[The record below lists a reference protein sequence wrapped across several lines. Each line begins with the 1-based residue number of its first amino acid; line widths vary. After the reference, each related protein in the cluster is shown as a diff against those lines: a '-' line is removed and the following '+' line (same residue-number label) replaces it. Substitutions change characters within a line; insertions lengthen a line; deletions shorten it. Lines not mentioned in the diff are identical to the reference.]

1 MFYSNEDQELFNK
14 IMKQICKNAKKNFEE
29 NNKMKILS
37 KKHPQTDT
45 IKMIVLCALLM
56 LFVSFKTTKN
66 DDPIYL
72 DPSKS
77 VEARVA
83 DLMSRMT
90 LEDKVY
96 QMNQFV
102 GLEHMKKGNPDDD
115 KENND
120 AQGFYKTLSV
130 NDVSK
135 MCEEGKIGSFLHVLT
150 AKEANYLQEL
160 ALKAPLKIPVLIGID
175 AIHGNALVSG
185 TTVYP
190 SPIGLASTWN
200 DDFLYTIGKQTAKEM
215 RATGSHWTFTPNIDV
230 LRDPRWGRVGETL
243 GEDPFM
249 VGNMGA
255 SMIRGFQQDDFTGT
269 EKVIACAKHMIGGG
283 ESINGL
289 NAAPA
294 DISVRTLRE
303 VHLPPYKKAIDAG
316 VYSIMAAHNEING
329 VPSHMSKWLM
339 TDVLRNEWNFQGFY
353 VSDWL
358 DIERIN
364 TLHHTAK
371 DMKEA
376 SFLSVDAGMDMHM
389 HGPKFTDAIIAS
401 VKEGKLS
408 INRVNDACRKILT
421 AKFKLGLFENR
432 FVDLEKKKELLFT
445 EEHKATALESAR
457 KGIVLLKNNGILPLQ
472 KTTSKKKIFVTGP
485 NANNQSILG
494 DWHAVQPDENVTTIY
509 EGIKTLGETKGYAVN
524 FFNSGENI
532 RNIKSSKIKEA
543 SEKAKNADYAI
554 VVVGDNSMRYKW
566 KDKTAGEN
574 MARASLNLFGKQL
587 DLVKAIKETGTPVII
602 VLVNGKPISEPWL
615 EENIPAILESWEP
628 GNLGGQAVAEILFGD
643 INPSGK
649 LPLTV
654 ARSVG
659 QLRMVYNHKPSA
671 YFHKYADEKNTPLY
685 PFGYGLSY
693 TKFKYSN
700 PKLLNTSFDDDSNI
714 KVEVAVTNIGEMDG
728 DEVVQLYIRDNV
740 SSATRPVKELKGY
753 KRINLK
759 VGETKNVVFE
769 ITPESLAFYDIDM
782 NYVVEPGTFKIMT
795 GSSSHFKSLKTVELT
810 IENKINLYN

>member
-1 MFYSNEDQELFNK
+1 MF
-14 IMKQICKNAKKNFEE
+14 KKVIR
-29 NNKMKILS
+29 KVILLS
-37 KKHPQTDT
+37 F
-45 IKMIVLCALLM
+45 IVTVCSSYAQNSSGLKSG
-56 LFVSFKTTKN
+56 VS
-66 DDPIYL
+66 PLYL
-72 DPSKS
+72 DPFQPTEK
-77 VEARVA
+77 RID
-83 DLMSRMT
+83 DLMKRMT

-102 GLEHMKKGNPDDD
+102 GLDHMEKGNPDDD

-160 ALKAPLKIPVLIGID
+160 ALKSPLKIPVLIGID

-190 SPIGLASTWN
+190 SPIGLASTWD
-200 DDFLYTIGKQTAKEM
+200 DDFLYSIGKQTAKEM
-215 RATGSHWTFTPNIDV
+215 RATGSHWTFTPNIDI

-255 SMIRGFQQDDFTGT
+255 AMIHGFQQGDFTGT
-269 EKVIACAKHMIGGG
+269 QKVIACAKHLIGGG

-316 VYSIMAAHNEING
+316 LYSIMAAHNEING

-339 TDVLRNEWNFQGFY
+339 TDILRNEWNFKGFY

-358 DIERIN
+358 DIERIDK
-364 TLHHTAK
+364 LHHVAQ

-389 HGPKFTDAIIAS
+389 HGPEFTDAIIAS

-432 FVDLEKKKELLFT
+432 FVDLEKKGALLFT

-457 KGIVLLKNNGILPLQ
+457 KGIILLKNNGILPLPE
-472 KTTSKKKIFVTGP
+472 TTSKKKIFVTGP
-485 NANNQSILG
+485 NANNQSVLG
-494 DWHAVQPDENVTTIY
+494 DWHAAQPDENVITIY
-509 EGIKTLGETKGYAVN
+509 EGIKALGETKGYAVN
-524 FFNSGENI
+524 FFDSGENI
-532 RNIKSSKIKEA
+532 RKIQSSKIQEA
-543 SEKAKNADYAI
+543 AEKAKNADYAI

-574 MARASLNLFGKQL
+574 MGRANLDLFGKQL
-587 DLVKAIKETGTPVII
+587 QLVQAIEKTGTPVII

-615 EENIPAILESWEP
+615 EKNIPAIVESWEP

-659 QLRMVYNHKPSA
+659 QLRMIYNHKPSA
-671 YFHKYADEKNTPLY
+671 YFHKYADEKKTPLY
-685 PFGYGLSY
+685 PFGFGLSY
-693 TKFKYSN
+693 TKYSYST
-700 PKLLNTSFDDDSNI
+700 PKLSSKTFKQNEVVTVT
-714 KVEVAVTNIGEMDG
+714 VEVTNSGNIDGE
-728 DEVVQLYIRDNV
+728 EIVQLYIRDKV

-753 KRINLK
+753 QRVALRA
-759 VGETKNVVFE
+759 GETKTASFTIDV
-769 ITPESLAFYDIDM
+769 ESLAFYDINM
-782 NYVVEPGTFKIMT
+782 TYCVEPGEFMIMT
-795 GSSSHFKSLKTVELT
+795 GSSSNDKDLKSTTLEVNNRIEL
-810 IENKINLYN
+810 

>member
-1 MFYSNEDQELFNK
+1 MFYTKKQKELFNR
-14 IMKQICKNAKKNFEE
+14 IMKQINKNVVNNSKE

-102 GLEHMKKGNPDDD
+102 GLEHMKKGNPNDD

-130 NDVSK
+130 NDISK

-160 ALKAPLKIPVLIGID
+160 ALKSPLKIPVLIGID

-200 DDFLYTIGKQTAKEM
+200 DDFLYTVGKQTAKEM

-230 LRDPRWGRVGETL
+230 LRDPRWGRVGETF

-269 EKVIACAKHMIGGG
+269 QKVIACAKHMIGGG

-358 DIERIN
+358 DIERLN

-376 SFLSVDAGMDMHM
+376 FFLSVDAGMDMHM

-432 FVDLEKKKELLFT
+432 FVNLEKKKELLFT

-494 DWHAVQPDENVTTIY
+494 DWHAVQPDENVTTVY

-615 EENIPAILESWEP
+615 QNNIPAILESWEP
-628 GNLGGQAVAEILFGD
+628 GNLGGQAVAEVLFGEV
-643 INPSGK
+643 NPSGK

-671 YFHKYADEKNTPLY
+671 YFHKYADEKKTPLY
-685 PFGYGLSY
+685 PFGFGLSY
-693 TKFKYSN
+693 THYKYSAPSLSN
-700 PKLLNTSFDDDSNI
+700 NTLNKKNEITVT
-714 KVEVAVTNIGEMDG
+714 VEITNTGVVDGE
-728 DEVVQLYIRDNV
+728 EIAQLYIRDNV

-753 KRINLK
+753 KRVALK
-759 VGETKNVVFE
+759 AGETKKVEF
-769 ITPESLAFYDIDM
+769 TLDAESLAFYDINMD
-782 NYVVEPGTFKIMT
+782 YCVEPGDFTIMT
-795 GSSSHFKSLKTVELT
+795 GSSSAKKDLKVTTLTVN
-810 IENKINLYN
+810 NKIEL

>member
-1 MFYSNEDQELFNK
+1 MR
-14 IMKQICKNAKKNFEE
+14 
-29 NNKMKILS
+29 ILS
-37 KKHPQTDT
+37 KKHPLITMIKT
-45 IKMIVLCALLM
+45 IILSAIIM
-56 LFVSFKTTKN
+56 LFISFKINN

-72 DPSKS
+72 DSFHS
-77 VEARVA
+77 IEARVT

-150 AKEANYLQEL
+150 AEEANYLQEL
-160 ALKAPLKIPVLIGID
+160 ALKSPLKIPVLIGID

-200 DDFLYTIGKQTAKEM
+200 DDFLYSVGKQTAKEM

-230 LRDPRWGRVGETL
+230 LRDPRWGRVGETF

-269 EKVIACAKHMIGGG
+269 EKVIACAKHMISGG

-358 DIERIN
+358 DIERLN

-432 FVDLEKKKELLFT
+432 FVNLEKKKELLFT

-485 NANNQSILG
+485 NANNQSTLG
-494 DWHAVQPDENVTTIY
+494 DWHAAQPDENVITIY
-509 EGIKTLGETKGYAVN
+509 EGIKTLGETKGYAVT
-524 FFNSGENI
+524 FFDSGENI
-532 RNIKSSKIKEA
+532 RKIQSSKIQEA
-543 SEKAKNADYAI
+543 AEKAKNADYAV

-566 KDKTAGEN
+566 KNKTAGEN
-574 MARASLNLFGKQL
+574 MARAGLNLFGKQL
-587 DLVKAIKETGTPVII
+587 DLVKAIRETGTPVII

-615 EENIPAILESWEP
+615 QDNIPAIVEAWEP
-628 GNLGGQAVAEILFGD
+628 GNLGGQAVAEVLFGEV
-643 INPSGK
+643 NPSGK
-649 LPLTV
+649 LPLTI

-659 QLRMVYNHKPSA
+659 QLRMIYNHKPSA
-671 YFHKYADEKNTPLY
+671 YFHKYADESKTPLY
-685 PFGYGLSY
+685 PFGFGLSY
-693 TKFKYSN
+693 TNYTYGKPTLSN
-700 PKLLNTSFDDDSNI
+700 GSLSGNEKITVS
-714 KVEVAVTNIGEMDG
+714 VEVSNTGKFDGE
-728 DEVVQLYIRDNV
+728 EIVQLYIRDNV
-740 SSATRPVKELKGY
+740 SSATRPVKELKEY
-753 KRINLK
+753 QRVVLNT
-759 VGETKNVVFE
+759 GETKTVKF
-769 ITPESLAFYDIDM
+769 TLDAGSLAFYDINM
-782 NYVVEPGTFKIMT
+782 EYCVEPGEFTIMT
-795 GSSSHFKSLKTVELT
+795 GSSSARKDLKITTLTVNDKIEL
-810 IENKINLYN
+810 

>member
-1 MFYSNEDQELFNK
+1 MF
-14 IMKQICKNAKKNFEE
+14 KKVIR
-29 NNKMKILS
+29 KVILLS
-37 KKHPQTDT
+37 LILTVCSFYAQNSSGLKSG
-45 IKMIVLCALLM
+45 
-56 LFVSFKTTKN
+56 VS
-66 DDPIYL
+66 PLYL
-72 DPSKS
+72 DPFQPTEK
-77 VEARVA
+77 RID
-83 DLMSRMT
+83 DLMKRMT

-102 GLEHMKKGNPDDD
+102 GLDHMEKGNPDDD

-160 ALKAPLKIPVLIGID
+160 ALKSPLKIPVLIGID

-190 SPIGLASTWN
+190 SPIGLASTWD
-200 DDFLYTIGKQTAKEM
+200 DDFLYSIGKQTAKEM
-215 RATGSHWTFTPNIDV
+215 RATGSHWTFTPNIDI

-255 SMIRGFQQDDFTGT
+255 AMIHGFQQGDFTGT
-269 EKVIACAKHMIGGG
+269 QKVIACAKHLIGGG

-316 VYSIMAAHNEING
+316 LYSIMAAHNEING

-339 TDVLRNEWNFQGFY
+339 TDILRNEWNFKGFY

-358 DIERIN
+358 DIERIDK
-364 TLHHTAK
+364 LHHVAQ

-389 HGPKFTDAIIAS
+389 HGPEFTDAIIAS

-432 FVDLEKKKELLFT
+432 FVDLEKKGELLFT

-457 KGIVLLKNNGILPLQ
+457 KGIILLKNNGILPLPE
-472 KTTSKKKIFVTGP
+472 TTSKKKIFVTGP
-485 NANNQSILG
+485 NANNQSVLG
-494 DWHAVQPDENVTTIY
+494 DWHAAQPDENVITIY
-509 EGIKTLGETKGYAVN
+509 EGIKALGETKGYAVN
-524 FFNSGENI
+524 FFDSGENI
-532 RNIKSSKIKEA
+532 RKIQSSKIQEA
-543 SEKAKNADYAI
+543 AKKAKNADYAI

-574 MARASLNLFGKQL
+574 MGRANLDLFGRQL
-587 DLVKAIKETGTPVII
+587 QLVQAIKKTGTPVII

-615 EENIPAILESWEP
+615 EKNIPAIVESWEP

-659 QLRMVYNHKPSA
+659 QLRMIYNHKPSA
-671 YFHKYADEKNTPLY
+671 YFHKYADEKKTPLY
-685 PFGYGLSY
+685 PFGFGLSY
-693 TKFKYSN
+693 TKYSYST
-700 PKLLNTSFDDDSNI
+700 PKLSSKTFKQNEVVTVT
-714 KVEVAVTNIGEMDG
+714 VEVTNSGNIDGE
-728 DEVVQLYIRDNV
+728 EIVQLYIRDKV

-753 KRINLK
+753 QRVTLRA
-759 VGETKNVVFE
+759 GETKTASFTIDV
-769 ITPESLAFYDIDM
+769 ESLAFYDINM
-782 NYVVEPGTFKIMT
+782 TYCVEPGEFMIMT
-795 GSSSHFKSLKTVELT
+795 GSSSNDKDLKSTTLEVNNRIEL
-810 IENKINLYN
+810 

>member
-1 MFYSNEDQELFNK
+1 MNLKSKVVPISLLCFTIFFISCND
-14 IMKQICKNAKKNFEE
+14 IKNTDNPKYLNP
-29 NNKMKILS
+29 MLS
-37 KKHPQTDT
+37 IDK
-45 IKMIVLCALLM
+45 
-56 LFVSFKTTKN
+56 
-66 DDPIYL
+66 
-72 DPSKS
+72 
-77 VEARVA
+77 RVD
-83 DLMSRMT
+83 DLMQRMT
-90 LEDKVY
+90 LEDKVS

-102 GLEHMKKGNPDDD
+102 GLEHMRSGNPNDD
-115 KENND
+115 KANND
-120 AQGFYKTLSV
+120 AQGFYKDLSI
-130 NDVSK
+130 NDVTNLTI
-135 MCEEGKIGSFLHVLT
+135 EGKIGSFLHVLT

-160 ALKAPLKIPVLIGID
+160 ALKSPLKIPLLIGID

-190 SPIGLASTWN
+190 SPIGLASTW
-200 DDFLYTIGKQTAKEM
+200 DDSFLYSVGKQTAKEM
-215 RATGSHWTFTPNIDV
+215 RATGSHWAFTPNIDI

-255 SMIRGFQQDDFTGT
+255 SMINGFQQDDFTGT
-269 EKVIACAKHMIGGG
+269 QKVIACAKHLIGGG

-294 DISVRTLRE
+294 DISLRTLRE

-316 VYSIMAAHNEING
+316 VYSIMAAHNELNG
-329 VPSHMSKWLM
+329 VPCHMNKWLM
-339 TDVLRNEWNFQGFY
+339 TDVLRDEFGFNGFY

-376 SFLSVDAGMDMHM
+376 SYLSVDAGMDMHM
-389 HGPKFTDAIIAS
+389 HGPKFTEAIIAS
-401 VKEGKLS
+401 VEEGKLS
-408 INRVNDACRKILT
+408 IDRVNDACRKILT

-432 FVDLEKKKELLFT
+432 FVDLEKKEEFLFT
-445 EEHKATALESAR
+445 KEHKATALESAR

-472 KTTSKKKIFVTGP
+472 ESSSKKNIFVTGP

-494 DWHAVQPDENVTTIY
+494 DWHAVQPSENVTTIY
-509 EGIKTLGETKGYAVN
+509 EGIKALGETKGYSVDY
-524 FFNSGENI
+524 FNSGENI
-532 RNIKSSKIKEA
+532 RKIKDSKIKEA
-543 SEKAKNADYAI
+543 AEKAKKADFAI

-587 DLVKAIKETGTPVII
+587 DLIKEIKKTGTPVVV

-615 EENIPAILESWEP
+615 QKNIPAILESWEP

-643 INPSGK
+643 VNPSGR

-654 ARSVG
+654 PRSVG
-659 QLRMVYNHKPSA
+659 QLRMIYNHKPSA
-671 YFHKYADEKNTPLY
+671 YFHKYADVKKTPLY

-693 TKFKYSN
+693 TNYKYST
-700 PKLLNTSFDDDSNI
+700 PLLSDNTLTKENTILVTTEI
-714 KVEVAVTNIGEMDG
+714 KNTGEVDGEEVA
-728 DEVVQLYIRDNV
+728 QLYIRDNV
-740 SSATRPVKELKGY
+740 SSVTRPVKELKGY
-753 KRINLK
+753 QRVFLK
-759 VGETKNVVFE
+759 AGETKKIKFTLNA
-769 ITPESLAFYDIDM
+769 ESLAFYDIDM
-782 NYVVEPGTFKIMT
+782 NYVVEPGTFTIMT
-795 GSSSHFKSLKTVELT
+795 GSSSNKKDLKKTILT
-810 IENKINLYN
+810 INKKIKL

>member
-1 MFYSNEDQELFNK
+1 MNLNSITTPILFFCLTMVFSSCEKDKK
-14 IMKQICKNAKKNFEE
+14 I
-29 NNKMKILS
+29 NNPKYLNPILS
-37 KKHPQTDT
+37 IEK
-45 IKMIVLCALLM
+45 
-56 LFVSFKTTKN
+56 
-66 DDPIYL
+66 
-72 DPSKS
+72 
-77 VEARVA
+77 RVT
-83 DLMSRMT
+83 DLMQRMT
-90 LEDKVY
+90 LEDKVS

-102 GLEHMKKGNPDDD
+102 GLEHMRSGNPNDN
-115 KENND
+115 KANND
-120 AQGFYKTLSV
+120 AQGFYKDLSI
-130 NDVSK
+130 NDVTK
-135 MCEEGKIGSFLHVLT
+135 LTIDGKIGSFLHVLT

-160 ALKAPLKIPVLIGID
+160 ALKSPLKIPLLIGID

-190 SPIGLASTWN
+190 SPIGLASTW
-200 DDFLYTIGKQTAKEM
+200 DDSFLYSVGKQTAKEM
-215 RATGSHWTFTPNIDV
+215 RATGSHWAFTPNIDI

-255 SMIRGFQQDDFTGT
+255 SMINGFQQGDFTGT
-269 EKVIACAKHMIGGG
+269 QKVIACAKHLIGGG

-294 DISVRTLRE
+294 DISLRTLRE

-316 VYSIMAAHNEING
+316 VYSIMAAHNELNG
-329 VPSHMSKWLM
+329 VPCHMNKWLM
-339 TDVLRNEWNFQGFY
+339 TDILRDEFGFNGFY

-364 TLHHTAK
+364 TLHHTAN

-376 SFLSVDAGMDMHM
+376 SYLSVDAGMDMHM
-389 HGPKFTDAIIAS
+389 HGPKFTEAIIAS
-401 VKEGKLS
+401 VEEGKLS

-432 FVDLEKKKELLFT
+432 FVDLEKKEELIFT

-472 KTTSKKKIFVTGP
+472 KTTSKKNIFVTGP

-494 DWHAVQPDENVTTIY
+494 DWHAAQPEENVTTIY
-509 EGIKTLGETKGYAVN
+509 EGIKALGETKGYSVN
-524 FFNSGENI
+524 YFNSGENI
-532 RNIKSSKIKEA
+532 RKIKDSKIKEA
-543 SEKAKNADYAI
+543 TKRAKNADIAI

-574 MARASLNLFGKQL
+574 MARASLDLFGKQL
-587 DLVKAIKETGTPVII
+587 DLIQAIEKTGTPVVI

-615 EENIPAILESWEP
+615 QQNIPAIIESWEP

-643 INPSGK
+643 VNPSGK

-654 ARSVG
+654 PRSVG
-659 QLRMVYNHKPSA
+659 QLRMIYNHKPSA
-671 YFHKYADEKNTPLY
+671 YFHKYADEKKTPLY

-693 TKFKYSN
+693 TNYKYSK
-700 PKLLNTSFDDDSNI
+700 PLLSDNTLTKENTILVTTEITNTGEVDGE
-714 KVEVAVTNIGEMDG
+714 EVA
-728 DEVVQLYIRDNV
+728 QLYIRDNV
-740 SSATRPVKELKGY
+740 SSVTRPVKELKGY
-753 KRINLK
+753 QRVFLK
-759 VGETKNVVFE
+759 AGETKTVEF
-769 ITPESLAFYDIDM
+769 TLGAESLAFYDIDM
-782 NYVVEPGTFKIMT
+782 NYVVEPGTFTIMT
-795 GSSSHFKSLKTVELT
+795 GSSSNNKDLKKTILT
-810 IENKINLYN
+810 INKKIKL

>member
-1 MFYSNEDQELFNK
+1 MFYTKKQKELFNR
-14 IMKQICKNAKKNFEE
+14 IMKQINKNVENSSKE

-102 GLEHMKKGNPDDD
+102 GLEHMKKGNPNDD

-160 ALKAPLKIPVLIGID
+160 ALKSPLKIPVLIGID

-230 LRDPRWGRVGETL
+230 LRDPRWGRVGETF

-303 VHLPPYKKAIDAG
+303 VHFPPYKKAIDAG

-408 INRVNDACRKILT
+408 INRVNEACRKILT

-472 KTTSKKKIFVTGP
+472 KTASKKKIFVTGP

-566 KDKTAGEN
+566 QDKTAGEN

-693 TKFKYSN
+693 TKYSYN
-700 PKLLNTSFDDDSNI
+700 APKLSSTTFNQGEAVTVT
-714 KVEVAVTNIGEMDG
+714 VEVTNSGKMDG
-728 DEVVQLYIRDNV
+728 EEIVQLYIRDKV
-740 SSATRPVKELKGY
+740 SSVTRPVKELKGY
-753 KRINLK
+753 QRVALK
-759 VGETKNVVFE
+759 VGETKTVSFTINA
-769 ITPESLAFYDIDM
+769 ESLAFYDINM
-782 NYVVEPGTFKIMT
+782 TYCVEPGKFTIMT
-795 GSSSHFKSLKTVELT
+795 GSSSNSKDLKKVILAVN
-810 IENKINLYN
+810 NKIEL

>member
-1 MFYSNEDQELFNK
+1 MNLNHITSLILFFCLTMVFTSCEGDKKINK
-14 IMKQICKNAKKNFEE
+14 PKYLNP
-29 NNKMKILS
+29 ILS
-37 KKHPQTDT
+37 IEK
-45 IKMIVLCALLM
+45 
-56 LFVSFKTTKN
+56 
-66 DDPIYL
+66 
-72 DPSKS
+72 
-77 VEARVA
+77 RVA
-83 DLMSRMT
+83 DLMQRMT
-90 LEDKVY
+90 LEDKVS

-102 GLEHMKKGNPDDD
+102 GLEHMRSGNPNDD
-115 KENND
+115 KANND
-120 AQGFYKTLSV
+120 AQGFYKDLSI
-130 NDVSK
+130 NDVTK
-135 MCEEGKIGSFLHVLT
+135 LTIDGKIGSFLHVLT

-160 ALKAPLKIPVLIGID
+160 ALKSPLKIPLLIGID

-190 SPIGLASTWN
+190 SPIGLASTW
-200 DDFLYTIGKQTAKEM
+200 DDSFLYSVGKQTAKEM
-215 RATGSHWTFTPNIDV
+215 RATGSHWAFTPNIDI

-255 SMIRGFQQDDFTGT
+255 SMINGFQQGDFTGT
-269 EKVIACAKHMIGGG
+269 QKVIACAKHLIGGG

-294 DISVRTLRE
+294 DISIRTLRE

-316 VYSIMAAHNEING
+316 VYSIMAAHNELNG
-329 VPSHMSKWLM
+329 IPCHMNKWLM
-339 TDVLRNEWNFQGFY
+339 TDILRDEFGFNGFY

-364 TLHHTAK
+364 TLHHTAN

-376 SFLSVDAGMDMHM
+376 SYLSVDAGMDMHM
-389 HGPKFTDAIIAS
+389 HGPKFTEAIIAS
-401 VKEGKLS
+401 VEEGKLS

-432 FVDLEKKKELLFT
+432 FVNLEKKEELIFT

-472 KTTSKKKIFVTGP
+472 KTTSKKNIFVTGP

-494 DWHAVQPDENVTTIY
+494 DWHAAQPDENVTTIY
-509 EGIKTLGETKGYAVN
+509 EGIKALGETKGYSVN
-524 FFNSGENI
+524 YFNSGENI
-532 RNIKSSKIKEA
+532 RKIKDSKIKEA
-543 SEKAKNADYAI
+543 TKRAKNADFAI

-574 MARASLNLFGKQL
+574 MARASLDLFGKQL
-587 DLVKAIKETGTPVII
+587 DLIQAIKKTGTPVII

-615 EENIPAILESWEP
+615 QKNIPAIIESWEP
-628 GNLGGQAVAEILFGD
+628 GNLGGQAVAEIVFGD
-643 INPSGK
+643 VNPSGK

-659 QLRMVYNHKPSA
+659 QLRMIYNHKPSA
-671 YFHKYADEKNTPLY
+671 YFHKYADVKKTPLY

-693 TKFKYSN
+693 TNYKYSK
-700 PKLLNTSFDDDSNI
+700 PLLSNTTLNKEDKIIVTTEITNTG
-714 KVEVAVTNIGEMDG
+714 EVDGE
-728 DEVVQLYIRDNV
+728 EIAQLYIRDNV
-740 SSATRPVKELKGY
+740 SSVTRPVKELKGY
-753 KRINLK
+753 QRVFLK
-759 VGETKNVVFE
+759 AGETKKIKFTVNS
-769 ITPESLAFYDIDM
+769 ESLAFYDIDM
-782 NYVVEPGTFKIMT
+782 NYVVEPGTFTIMT
-795 GSSSHFKSLKTVELT
+795 GSSSNDKDLKKTILT
-810 IENKINLYN
+810 INKKIKL

>member
-1 MFYSNEDQELFNK
+1 MNLKSKVVPISLLCFTIFFISCND
-14 IMKQICKNAKKNFEE
+14 IKNTDNPKYLNP
-29 NNKMKILS
+29 MLS
-37 KKHPQTDT
+37 IDK
-45 IKMIVLCALLM
+45 
-56 LFVSFKTTKN
+56 
-66 DDPIYL
+66 
-72 DPSKS
+72 
-77 VEARVA
+77 RVD
-83 DLMSRMT
+83 DLMQRMT
-90 LEDKVY
+90 LEDKVS

-102 GLEHMKKGNPDDD
+102 GLEHMRSGNPNDD
-115 KENND
+115 KANND
-120 AQGFYKTLSV
+120 AQGFYKDLSI
-130 NDVSK
+130 NDVTNLTI
-135 MCEEGKIGSFLHVLT
+135 EGKIGSFLHVLT

-160 ALKAPLKIPVLIGID
+160 ALKSPLKIPLLIGID

-190 SPIGLASTWN
+190 SPIGLASTW
-200 DDFLYTIGKQTAKEM
+200 DDSFLYSVGKQTAKEM
-215 RATGSHWTFTPNIDV
+215 RATGSHWAFTPNIDI

-255 SMIRGFQQDDFTGT
+255 SMINGFQQDDFTGT
-269 EKVIACAKHMIGGG
+269 QKVIACAKHLIGGG

-294 DISVRTLRE
+294 DISLRTLRE

-316 VYSIMAAHNEING
+316 VYSIMAAHNELNG
-329 VPSHMSKWLM
+329 VPCHMNKWLM
-339 TDVLRNEWNFQGFY
+339 TDVLRDEFGFNGFY

-376 SFLSVDAGMDMHM
+376 SYLSVDAGMDMHM
-389 HGPKFTDAIIAS
+389 HGPKFTEAIIAS
-401 VKEGKLS
+401 VEEGKLS
-408 INRVNDACRKILT
+408 IDRVNDACRKILT

-432 FVDLEKKKELLFT
+432 FVDLEKKEEFLFT
-445 EEHKATALESAR
+445 KEHKATALESAR

-472 KTTSKKKIFVTGP
+472 ESSSKKNIFVTGP

-494 DWHAVQPDENVTTIY
+494 DWHAVQPSENVTTIY
-509 EGIKTLGETKGYAVN
+509 EGIKALGETKGYSVDY
-524 FFNSGENI
+524 FNSGENI
-532 RNIKSSKIKEA
+532 RKIKDSKIKEA
-543 SEKAKNADYAI
+543 AEKAKKADFAI

-587 DLVKAIKETGTPVII
+587 DLIKEIKKTGTPVVV

-615 EENIPAILESWEP
+615 QNNIPAILESWEP

-643 INPSGK
+643 VNPSGR

-654 ARSVG
+654 PRSVG
-659 QLRMVYNHKPSA
+659 QLRMIYNHKPSA
-671 YFHKYADEKNTPLY
+671 YFHKYADEKKTPLY

-693 TKFKYSN
+693 TNYKYST
-700 PKLLNTSFDDDSNI
+700 PLLSDNTLNKENTILVTTEITNTGEVDGE
-714 KVEVAVTNIGEMDG
+714 EVA
-728 DEVVQLYIRDNV
+728 QLYIRDNV
-740 SSATRPVKELKGY
+740 SSVTRPIKELKGY
-753 KRINLK
+753 QRVFLK
-759 VGETKNVVFE
+759 AGETKTVEF
-769 ITPESLAFYDIDM
+769 TLGAESFAFYDINM
-782 NYVVEPGTFKIMT
+782 NYVVEPGTFTIMT
-795 GSSSHFKSLKTVELT
+795 GSSSNKKDLKKTILT
-810 IENKINLYN
+810 INKKIKL

>member
-1 MFYSNEDQELFNK
+1 MNLKSKVVPISLLCFTIFFISCND
-14 IMKQICKNAKKNFEE
+14 IKNTDNPKYLNP
-29 NNKMKILS
+29 MLS
-37 KKHPQTDT
+37 IDK
-45 IKMIVLCALLM
+45 
-56 LFVSFKTTKN
+56 
-66 DDPIYL
+66 
-72 DPSKS
+72 
-77 VEARVA
+77 RVD
-83 DLMSRMT
+83 DLMQRMT
-90 LEDKVY
+90 LEDKVS

-102 GLEHMKKGNPDDD
+102 GLEHMRSGNPNDD
-115 KENND
+115 KANND
-120 AQGFYKTLSV
+120 AQGFYKDLSI
-130 NDVSK
+130 NDVTNLTI
-135 MCEEGKIGSFLHVLT
+135 EGKIGSFLHVLT

-160 ALKAPLKIPVLIGID
+160 ALKSPLKIPLLIGID

-190 SPIGLASTWN
+190 SPIGLASTW
-200 DDFLYTIGKQTAKEM
+200 DDSFLYSVGKQTAKEM
-215 RATGSHWTFTPNIDV
+215 RATGSHWAFTPNIDI

-255 SMIRGFQQDDFTGT
+255 SMINGFQQDDFTGT
-269 EKVIACAKHMIGGG
+269 QKVIACAKHLIGGG

-294 DISVRTLRE
+294 DISLRTLRE

-316 VYSIMAAHNEING
+316 VYSIMAAHNELNG
-329 VPSHMSKWLM
+329 VPCHMNKWLM
-339 TDVLRNEWNFQGFY
+339 TDVLRDEFGFNGFY

-376 SFLSVDAGMDMHM
+376 SYLSVDAGMDMHM
-389 HGPKFTDAIIAS
+389 HGPKFTEAIIAS
-401 VKEGKLS
+401 VEEGKLS
-408 INRVNDACRKILT
+408 IDRVNDACRKILT

-432 FVDLEKKKELLFT
+432 FVDLEKKEEFLFT
-445 EEHKATALESAR
+445 KEHKATALESAR

-472 KTTSKKKIFVTGP
+472 ESSSKKNIFVTGP

-494 DWHAVQPDENVTTIY
+494 DWHAVQPSENVTTIY
-509 EGIKTLGETKGYAVN
+509 EGIKALGETKGYSVDY
-524 FFNSGENI
+524 FNSGENI
-532 RNIKSSKIKEA
+532 RKIKDSKIKEA
-543 SEKAKNADYAI
+543 AEKAKKADFAI

-587 DLVKAIKETGTPVII
+587 DLIKEIKKTGTPVVV

-615 EENIPAILESWEP
+615 QKNIPAILESWEP

-643 INPSGK
+643 VNPSGR

-654 ARSVG
+654 PRSVG
-659 QLRMVYNHKPSA
+659 QLRMIYNHKPSA
-671 YFHKYADEKNTPLY
+671 YFHKYADEKKTPLY

-693 TKFKYSN
+693 TNYKYST
-700 PKLLNTSFDDDSNI
+700 PLLSDNTLTKENTILVTTEI
-714 KVEVAVTNIGEMDG
+714 KNTGEVDGEEVA
-728 DEVVQLYIRDNV
+728 QLYIRDNV
-740 SSATRPVKELKGY
+740 SSVTRPVKELKGY
-753 KRINLK
+753 QRVFLK
-759 VGETKNVVFE
+759 AGETKKIKFTLNA
-769 ITPESLAFYDIDM
+769 ESLAFYDIDM
-782 NYVVEPGTFKIMT
+782 NYVVEPGTFTIMT
-795 GSSSHFKSLKTVELT
+795 GSSSNKKDLKKTILT
-810 IENKINLYN
+810 INKKIKL

>member
-1 MFYSNEDQELFNK
+1 MFYTKKQKELFNR
-14 IMKQICKNAKKNFEE
+14 IMKQINKNVENSSKE

-77 VEARVA
+77 VEARVT

-102 GLEHMKKGNPDDD
+102 GLEHMKKGNPNDD

-160 ALKAPLKIPVLIGID
+160 ALKSPLKIPVLIGID

-200 DDFLYTIGKQTAKEM
+200 DDFLYTVGKQTAKEM

-230 LRDPRWGRVGETL
+230 LRDPRWGRVGETF

-303 VHLPPYKKAIDAG
+303 VHFPPYKKAIDAG

-494 DWHAVQPDENVTTIY
+494 DWHAVQPDENVITIY

-566 KDKTAGEN
+566 QDKTAGEN

-693 TKFKYSN
+693 TKYSYN
-700 PKLLNTSFDDDSNI
+700 APKLSSTTFNQGEAVTVT
-714 KVEVAVTNIGEMDG
+714 VEVTNSGKMDG
-728 DEVVQLYIRDNV
+728 EEIVQLYIRDKV
-740 SSATRPVKELKGY
+740 SSVTRPVKELKGY
-753 KRINLK
+753 QRVALK
-759 VGETKNVVFE
+759 VGETKTVSFTINA
-769 ITPESLAFYDIDM
+769 ESLAFYDINM
-782 NYVVEPGTFKIMT
+782 TYCVEPGKFTIMT
-795 GSSSHFKSLKTVELT
+795 GSSSNSKDLKKVILAVN
-810 IENKINLYN
+810 NKIEL

>member
-1 MFYSNEDQELFNK
+1 MFKRVIKKVIFFSFIVTMYSSYAQNSSGLKSDSSPL
-14 IMKQICKNAKKNFEE
+14 
-29 NNKMKILS
+29 
-37 KKHPQTDT
+37 
-45 IKMIVLCALLM
+45 
-56 LFVSFKTTKN
+56 
-66 DDPIYL
+66 YL
-72 DPSKS
+72 DPLQPTEK
-77 VEARVA
+77 RIA
-83 DLMSRMT
+83 DLMGRMT

-102 GLEHMKKGNPDDD
+102 GLDHMKKGNPNDD

-130 NDVSK
+130 NDVSA

-160 ALKAPLKIPVLIGID
+160 ALKSSLKIPVLIGID
-175 AIHGNALVSG
+175 AIHGNALVPG

-200 DDFLYTIGKQTAKEM
+200 DDFLYSIGKQTAKEM
-215 RATGSHWTFTPNIDV
+215 RATGSHWTFTPNIDI

-255 SMIRGFQQDDFTGT
+255 AMINGFQQGDFTGT
-269 EKVIACAKHMIGGG
+269 QKVIACVKHLIGGG

-289 NAAPA
+289 NAAAA

-303 VHLPPYKKAIDAG
+303 VHFPPYKKAIDAG

-494 DWHAVQPDENVTTIY
+494 DWHAVQPDENVTTVY

-693 TKFKYSN
+693 TKYSYN
-700 PKLLNTSFDDDSNI
+700 APKLSSTTFNQGEAVTVT
-714 KVEVAVTNIGEMDG
+714 VEVTNSGKMDG
-728 DEVVQLYIRDNV
+728 EEIVQLYIRDKV
-740 SSATRPVKELKGY
+740 SSVTRPVKELKGY
-753 KRINLK
+753 QRVALK
-759 VGETKNVVFE
+759 VGETKTVSFTINA
-769 ITPESLAFYDIDM
+769 ESLAFYDINM
-782 NYVVEPGTFKIMT
+782 TYCVEPGKFTIMT
-795 GSSSHFKSLKTVELT
+795 GSSSNSKDLKKVILAVNNKTEL
-810 IENKINLYN
+810 

>member
-1 MFYSNEDQELFNK
+1 
-14 IMKQICKNAKKNFEE
+14 
-29 NNKMKILS
+29 MKILS

-45 IKMIVLCALLM
+45 IKMIVLCAVLM

-83 DLMSRMT
+83 DLMQRMT
-90 LEDKVY
+90 LEDKVS

-102 GLEHMKKGNPDDD
+102 GLEHMRSGNPNDD
-115 KENND
+115 KANND
-120 AQGFYKTLSV
+120 AQGFYKDLSI
-130 NDVSK
+130 NDVTK
-135 MCEEGKIGSFLHVLT
+135 LTIEGKIGSFLHVLT

-160 ALKAPLKIPVLIGID
+160 ALKSPLKIPLLIGID

-190 SPIGLASTWN
+190 SPIGLASTW
-200 DDFLYTIGKQTAKEM
+200 DDSFLYSVGKQTAKEM
-215 RATGSHWTFTPNIDV
+215 RATGSHWAFTPNIDI

-255 SMIRGFQQDDFTGT
+255 SMINGFQQGDFTGT
-269 EKVIACAKHMIGGG
+269 QKVIACAKHLIGGG

-294 DISVRTLRE
+294 DISLRTLRE

-316 VYSIMAAHNEING
+316 VYSIMAAHNELNG
-329 VPSHMSKWLM
+329 VPCHMNKWLM
-339 TDVLRNEWNFQGFY
+339 TDILRDEFGFNGFY

-364 TLHHTAK
+364 TLHHTAN

-376 SFLSVDAGMDMHM
+376 SYLSVDAGMDMHM
-389 HGPKFTDAIIAS
+389 HGPKFTEAIIAS
-401 VKEGKLS
+401 VEEGKLS

-432 FVDLEKKKELLFT
+432 FVDLEKKEELTFT

-472 KTTSKKKIFVTGP
+472 KTTSKKNIFVTGP

-494 DWHAVQPDENVTTIY
+494 DWHAAQPEENVTTIY
-509 EGIKTLGETKGYAVN
+509 EGIKALGETKGYSVN
-524 FFNSGENI
+524 YFNSGENI
-532 RNIKSSKIKEA
+532 RKIKDSKIKEA
-543 SEKAKNADYAI
+543 TKRAKNADIAI

-574 MARASLNLFGKQL
+574 MARASLDLFGKQL
-587 DLVKAIKETGTPVII
+587 DLIQAIEKTGTPVVI

-615 EENIPAILESWEP
+615 QQNIPAIIESWEP

-643 INPSGK
+643 VNPSGK

-654 ARSVG
+654 PRSVG
-659 QLRMVYNHKPSA
+659 QLRMIYNHKPSA
-671 YFHKYADEKNTPLY
+671 YFHKYADEKKTPLY

-693 TKFKYSN
+693 TNYKYSK
-700 PKLLNTSFDDDSNI
+700 PLLSDNTLTKENTILVTTEITNSGEVDGE
-714 KVEVAVTNIGEMDG
+714 EVA
-728 DEVVQLYIRDNV
+728 QLYIRDNV
-740 SSATRPVKELKGY
+740 SSVTRPVKELKGY
-753 KRINLK
+753 QRVFLK
-759 VGETKNVVFE
+759 AGETKTVEF
-769 ITPESLAFYDIDM
+769 TLGAESLAFYDIDM
-782 NYVVEPGTFKIMT
+782 NYVVEPGTFTIMT
-795 GSSSHFKSLKTVELT
+795 GSSSNNKDLKKTILT
-810 IENKINLYN
+810 INKKIKL

>member
-1 MFYSNEDQELFNK
+1 MNLKSKVVPISLLCFTIFFISCND
-14 IMKQICKNAKKNFEE
+14 IKNTDNPKYLNP
-29 NNKMKILS
+29 MLS
-37 KKHPQTDT
+37 IDK
-45 IKMIVLCALLM
+45 
-56 LFVSFKTTKN
+56 
-66 DDPIYL
+66 
-72 DPSKS
+72 
-77 VEARVA
+77 RVD
-83 DLMSRMT
+83 DLMQRMT
-90 LEDKVY
+90 LEDKVS

-102 GLEHMKKGNPDDD
+102 GLEHMRSGNPNDD
-115 KENND
+115 KANND
-120 AQGFYKTLSV
+120 AQGFYKDLSI
-130 NDVSK
+130 NDVTNLTI
-135 MCEEGKIGSFLHVLT
+135 EGKIGSFLHVLT

-160 ALKAPLKIPVLIGID
+160 ALKSPLKIPLLIGID

-190 SPIGLASTWN
+190 SPIGLASTW
-200 DDFLYTIGKQTAKEM
+200 DDSFLYSVGKQTAKEM
-215 RATGSHWTFTPNIDV
+215 RATGSHWAFTPNIDI

-255 SMIRGFQQDDFTGT
+255 SMINGFQQDDFTGT
-269 EKVIACAKHMIGGG
+269 QKVIACAKHLIGGG

-294 DISVRTLRE
+294 DISLRTLRE

-316 VYSIMAAHNEING
+316 VYSIMAAHNELNG
-329 VPSHMSKWLM
+329 VPCHMNKWLM
-339 TDVLRNEWNFQGFY
+339 TDVLRDEFGFNGFY

-376 SFLSVDAGMDMHM
+376 SYLSVDAGMDMHM
-389 HGPKFTDAIIAS
+389 HGPKFTEAIIAS
-401 VKEGKLS
+401 VEEGKLS
-408 INRVNDACRKILT
+408 IDRVNDACRKILT

-432 FVDLEKKKELLFT
+432 FVDLEKKEEFLFT
-445 EEHKATALESAR
+445 KEHKATALESAR

-472 KTTSKKKIFVTGP
+472 ESSSKKNIFVTGP

-494 DWHAVQPDENVTTIY
+494 DWHAVQPSENVTTIY
-509 EGIKTLGETKGYAVN
+509 EGIKALGETKGYSVDY
-524 FFNSGENI
+524 FNSGENI
-532 RNIKSSKIKEA
+532 RKIKDSKIKEA
-543 SEKAKNADYAI
+543 AEKAKKADFAI

-587 DLVKAIKETGTPVII
+587 DLIKEIKKTGTPVVV

-615 EENIPAILESWEP
+615 QNNIPAILESWEP

-643 INPSGK
+643 VNPSGR

-654 ARSVG
+654 PRSVG
-659 QLRMVYNHKPSA
+659 QLRMIYNHKPSA
-671 YFHKYADEKNTPLY
+671 YFHKYADEKKTPLY

-693 TKFKYSN
+693 TNYKYST
-700 PKLLNTSFDDDSNI
+700 PLLSDNTLNKENTILVTTEITNTGEVDGE
-714 KVEVAVTNIGEMDG
+714 EVA
-728 DEVVQLYIRDNV
+728 QLYIRDNV
-740 SSATRPVKELKGY
+740 SSVTRPIKELKGY
-753 KRINLK
+753 QRVFLK
-759 VGETKNVVFE
+759 AGETKKIKFTVNA
-769 ITPESLAFYDIDM
+769 ESLAFYDINM
-782 NYVVEPGTFKIMT
+782 NYVVEPGTFTIMT
-795 GSSSHFKSLKTVELT
+795 GSSSNKKDLKKTILT
-810 IENKINLYN
+810 INKKIKL

>member
-1 MFYSNEDQELFNK
+1 MF
-14 IMKQICKNAKKNFEE
+14 KKVIR
-29 NNKMKILS
+29 KVILLS
-37 KKHPQTDT
+37 LILTVCSFYAQNSSGLKSG
-45 IKMIVLCALLM
+45 
-56 LFVSFKTTKN
+56 VS
-66 DDPIYL
+66 PLYL
-72 DPSKS
+72 DPFQPTEK
-77 VEARVA
+77 RID
-83 DLMSRMT
+83 DLMKRMT

-102 GLEHMKKGNPDDD
+102 GLDHMEKGNPDDD

-160 ALKAPLKIPVLIGID
+160 ALKSPLKIPVLIGID

-190 SPIGLASTWN
+190 SPIGLASTWD
-200 DDFLYTIGKQTAKEM
+200 DDFLYSIGKQTAKEM
-215 RATGSHWTFTPNIDV
+215 RATGSHWTFTPNIDI

-255 SMIRGFQQDDFTGT
+255 AMIHGFQQGDFTGT
-269 EKVIACAKHMIGGG
+269 QKVIACAKHLIGGG

-316 VYSIMAAHNEING
+316 LYSIMAAHNEING

-339 TDVLRNEWNFQGFY
+339 TDILRNEWNFKGFY

-358 DIERIN
+358 DIERIDK
-364 TLHHTAK
+364 LHHVAQ

-389 HGPKFTDAIIAS
+389 HGPEFTDAIIAS

-432 FVDLEKKKELLFT
+432 FVDLEKKEELLFT

-485 NANNQSILG
+485 NANNQSTLG
-494 DWHAVQPDENVTTIY
+494 DWHAAQPDENVITIY

-574 MARASLNLFGKQL
+574 MGRANLDLFGKQL
-587 DLVKAIKETGTPVII
+587 ELVQAIEKTGTPVII

-615 EENIPAILESWEP
+615 EKNIPAIVESWEP

-659 QLRMVYNHKPSA
+659 QLRMIYNHKPSA
-671 YFHKYADEKNTPLY
+671 YFHKYADEKKTPLY
-685 PFGYGLSY
+685 PFGFGLSY
-693 TKFKYSN
+693 TKYSYST
-700 PKLLNTSFDDDSNI
+700 PKLSSKTFKQNEVVTVT
-714 KVEVAVTNIGEMDG
+714 VEVTNSGNIDGE
-728 DEVVQLYIRDNV
+728 EIVQLYIRDKV

-753 KRINLK
+753 QRVTLRA
-759 VGETKNVVFE
+759 GETKTASFTIDV
-769 ITPESLAFYDIDM
+769 ESLAFYDINM
-782 NYVVEPGTFKIMT
+782 TYCVEPGEFMIMT
-795 GSSSHFKSLKTVELT
+795 GSSSNDKDLKSTTLEVNNRIEL
-810 IENKINLYN
+810 

>member
-1 MFYSNEDQELFNK
+1 MNLNSITTPILFFCLTIVFTSCERDKK
-14 IMKQICKNAKKNFEE
+14 I
-29 NNKMKILS
+29 NNPKYLNPILS
-37 KKHPQTDT
+37 IEK
-45 IKMIVLCALLM
+45 
-56 LFVSFKTTKN
+56 
-66 DDPIYL
+66 
-72 DPSKS
+72 
-77 VEARVA
+77 RVA
-83 DLMSRMT
+83 DLMQRMT
-90 LEDKVY
+90 LEDKVS

-102 GLEHMKKGNPDDD
+102 GLEHMRSGNPNDD
-115 KENND
+115 KANND
-120 AQGFYKTLSV
+120 AQGFYKDLSI
-130 NDVSK
+130 NDVTK
-135 MCEEGKIGSFLHVLT
+135 LTIEGKIGSFLHVLT

-160 ALKAPLKIPVLIGID
+160 ALKSPLKIPLLIGID

-190 SPIGLASTWN
+190 SPIGLASTW
-200 DDFLYTIGKQTAKEM
+200 DDSFLYSVGKQTAKEM
-215 RATGSHWTFTPNIDV
+215 RATGSHWAFTPNIDI

-255 SMIRGFQQDDFTGT
+255 SMINGFQQGDFTGT
-269 EKVIACAKHMIGGG
+269 QKVIACAKHLIGGG

-294 DISVRTLRE
+294 DISLRTLRE

-316 VYSIMAAHNEING
+316 VYSIMAAHNELNG
-329 VPSHMSKWLM
+329 VPCHMNKWLM
-339 TDVLRNEWNFQGFY
+339 TDILRDEFGFNGFY

-364 TLHHTAK
+364 TLHHTAN

-376 SFLSVDAGMDMHM
+376 SYLSVDAGMDMHM
-389 HGPKFTDAIIAS
+389 HGPKFTEAIIAS
-401 VKEGKLS
+401 VEEGKLS

-432 FVDLEKKKELLFT
+432 FVDLEKKEELIFT

-472 KTTSKKKIFVTGP
+472 KTTLKKNIFVTGP

-494 DWHAVQPDENVTTIY
+494 DWHAAQPEENVTTIY
-509 EGIKTLGETKGYAVN
+509 EGIKALGETKGYSVN
-524 FFNSGENI
+524 YFNSGENI
-532 RNIKSSKIKEA
+532 RKIKDSKIKEA
-543 SEKAKNADYAI
+543 TKRAKNADIAI

-574 MARASLNLFGKQL
+574 MARASLDLFGKQL
-587 DLVKAIKETGTPVII
+587 DLIQAIEKTGTPVII

-615 EENIPAILESWEP
+615 QKNIPAIIESWEP
-628 GNLGGQAVAEILFGD
+628 GNLGGQAVAEIVFGD
-643 INPSGK
+643 VNPSGK

-659 QLRMVYNHKPSA
+659 QLRMIYNHKPSA
-671 YFHKYADEKNTPLY
+671 YFHKYADVKKTPLY

-693 TKFKYSN
+693 TNYKYSK
-700 PKLLNTSFDDDSNI
+700 PLLSNTTLNAEDKIIVTTEITNTG
-714 KVEVAVTNIGEMDG
+714 EVDGE
-728 DEVVQLYIRDNV
+728 EIAQLYIRDNV
-740 SSATRPVKELKGY
+740 SSVTRPVKELKGY
-753 KRINLK
+753 QRVFLK
-759 VGETKNVVFE
+759 AGETKKIKFTINS
-769 ITPESLAFYDIDM
+769 ESLAFYDINM
-782 NYVVEPGTFKIMT
+782 NYVVEPGTFTIMT
-795 GSSSHFKSLKTVELT
+795 GSSSNDKDLKKT
-810 IENKINLYN
+810 ILSINKKIKL

>member
-1 MFYSNEDQELFNK
+1 MTNK
-14 IMKQICKNAKKNFEE
+14 IIQILTVITCFLFLFSACNKIKNN
-29 NNKMKILS
+29 S
-37 KKHPQTDT
+37 
-45 IKMIVLCALLM
+45 IV
-56 LFVSFKTTKN
+56 
-66 DDPIYL
+66 YL
-72 DPSKS
+72 DPAATT
-77 VEARVA
+77 ENRVN
-83 DLMSRMT
+83 DLMQRMT

-102 GLEHMKKGNPDDD
+102 GLDHMRKGNPNDD
-115 KENND
+115 KANND
-120 AQGFYKTLSV
+120 AQGFYKDLSI
-130 NDVSK
+130 NDVTNLTI
-135 MCEEGKIGSFLHVLT
+135 EGKIGSFLHVLS

-160 ALKAPLKIPVLIGID
+160 ALKSPLKIPVLIGID

-190 SPIGLASTWN
+190 SPIGLASTW
-200 DDFLYTIGKQTAKEM
+200 DDTFLYSIGKQTAKEM
-215 RATGSHWTFTPNIDV
+215 RATGSHWTFTPNIDI

-255 SMIRGFQQDDFTGT
+255 AMINGFQQEDFTGT
-269 EKVIACAKHMIGGG
+269 QKVIACVKHLIGGG

-294 DISVRTLRE
+294 DISLRTLRE

-316 VYSIMAAHNEING
+316 VYSIMAAHNELNG
-329 VPSHMSKWLM
+329 VPCHMNKWLM
-339 TDVLRNEWNFQGFY
+339 TDVLRNEFGFNGFY

-376 SFLSVDAGMDMHM
+376 SYLSVDAGMDMHM

-401 VKEGKLS
+401 VKEGSLS
-408 INRVNDACRKILT
+408 ISRVNDACRKILT

-432 FVDLEKKKELLFT
+432 FVDLEKKEELLFT

-457 KGIVLLKNNGILPLQ
+457 KGVVLLKNNGILPLQ
-472 KTTSKKKIFVTGP
+472 KTTSKKNIFVTGP

-494 DWHAVQPDENVTTIY
+494 DWHAIQPDENVTTIY
-509 EGIKTLGETKGYAVN
+509 EGIKTLGETKGYSVN
-524 FFNSGENI
+524 YFNSGENI
-532 RNIKSSKIKEA
+532 RKIKEA
-543 SEKAKNADYAI
+543 AKRAKNADFAI

-574 MARASLNLFGKQL
+574 MARASLDLFGKQL
-587 DLVKAIKETGTPVII
+587 DLVQAIEKTGTPVII

-615 EENIPAILESWEP
+615 QKNIPAIIESWEP
-628 GNLGGQAVAEILFGD
+628 GNIGGQAVAEVLFGD
-643 INPSGK
+643 VNPSGK

-659 QLRMVYNHKPSA
+659 QLRMIYNHKPSA
-671 YFHKYADEKNTPLY
+671 YFHKYADEKKTPLY
-685 PFGYGLSY
+685 PFGFGLSY
-693 TKFKYSN
+693 TNYTYGKPILS
-700 PKLLNTSFDDDSNI
+700 NTSLNKENTI
-714 KVEVAVTNIGEMDG
+714 TVTVEITNSGMVDGE
-728 DEVVQLYIRDNV
+728 EIAQLYIRDNV
-740 SSATRPVKELKGY
+740 SSVTRPVKELKGY
-753 KRINLK
+753 QRVALK
-759 VGETKNVVFE
+759 AGETKKVNFSLNA
-769 ITPESLAFYDIDM
+769 ESLAFYDINM
-782 NYVVEPGTFKIMT
+782 NYCVEPGIFTIMT
-795 GSSSHFKSLKTVELT
+795 GSSSNRQDLKKTILT
-810 IENKINLYN
+810 IDNRIEL

>member
-1 MFYSNEDQELFNK
+1 MFKKVILFN
-14 IMKQICKNAKKNFEE
+14 F
-29 NNKMKILS
+29 
-37 KKHPQTDT
+37 
-45 IKMIVLCALLM
+45 IVTMFSSYAQNSSELRSDFSPL
-56 LFVSFKTTKN
+56 
-66 DDPIYL
+66 YL
-72 DPSKS
+72 DPLQPTEK
-77 VEARVA
+77 RID
-83 DLMSRMT
+83 DLMKRMT

-102 GLEHMKKGNPDDD
+102 GLNHMKKGNPDDD

-160 ALKAPLKIPVLIGID
+160 ALKSPLKIPVLIGID

-190 SPIGLASTWN
+190 SPIGLASTWD
-200 DDFLYTIGKQTAKEM
+200 DDFLYSIGKQTAKEM
-215 RATGSHWTFTPNIDV
+215 RATGSHWTFTPNIDI

-255 SMIRGFQQDDFTGT
+255 AMIHGFQQGDFTGT
-269 EKVIACAKHMIGGG
+269 QKVIACAKHLIGGG

-294 DISVRTLRE
+294 DISMRTLRE

-316 VYSIMAAHNEING
+316 LYSIMAAHNEING

-339 TDVLRNEWNFQGFY
+339 TNVLRNEWNFKGFY

-358 DIERIN
+358 DIERIDK
-364 TLHHTAK
+364 LHHVAQ

-389 HGPKFTDAIIAS
+389 HGPEFTDAIIAS

-432 FVDLEKKKELLFT
+432 FVDLEKKGELLFT
-445 EEHKATALESAR
+445 EEHKATALKSAR
-457 KGIVLLKNNGILPLQ
+457 KGIILLKNNGILPLPE
-472 KTTSKKKIFVTGP
+472 TTSKKKIFVTGP

-494 DWHAVQPDENVTTIY
+494 DWHAVQPDENVITIY
-509 EGIKTLGETKGYAVN
+509 EGIKALGETKGYAVN
-524 FFNSGENI
+524 FFDSGENI
-532 RNIKSSKIKEA
+532 RKIQSSKIQEA
-543 SEKAKNADYAI
+543 AEKAKNADYAI

-574 MARASLNLFGKQL
+574 MGRAHLDLFGKQL
-587 DLVKAIKETGTPVII
+587 ELVQAIKKTGTPVII

-615 EENIPAILESWEP
+615 EKNIPAILESWEP

-643 INPSGK
+643 VNPSGK

-659 QLRMVYNHKPSA
+659 QLRMIYNHKPSA
-671 YFHKYADEKNTPLY
+671 YFHKYADEKKTPLY
-685 PFGYGLSY
+685 PFGFGLSY
-693 TKFKYSN
+693 TKYSYNAPKMSSKIFKQN
-700 PKLLNTSFDDDSNI
+700 QAITVT
-714 KVEVAVTNIGEMDG
+714 VEVTNSGEIDG
-728 DEVVQLYIRDNV
+728 EEIVQLYIRDKV

-753 KRINLK
+753 QRVALK
-759 VGETKNVVFE
+759 AGETKTVSFT
-769 ITPESLAFYDIDM
+769 IDAESLAFYDINM
-782 NYVVEPGTFKIMT
+782 AYCVEPGEFMIMT
-795 GSSSHFKSLKTVELT
+795 GASSNDKDLKSTTLEVNNRIEL
-810 IENKINLYN
+810 

>member
-1 MFYSNEDQELFNK
+1 MNKKTFIGSILISCYILIFISCNKSNND
-14 IMKQICKNAKKNFEE
+14 
-29 NNKMKILS
+29 
-37 KKHPQTDT
+37 
-45 IKMIVLCALLM
+45 
-56 LFVSFKTTKN
+56 

-72 DPSKS
+72 DPSQPI
-77 VEARVA
+77 ENRIN
-83 DLMSRMT
+83 DLMGRMT
-90 LEDKVY
+90 LEDKVS

-102 GLEHMKKGNPDDD
+102 GLDHMKQGNPDDD

-150 AKEANYLQEL
+150 AKEANHLQAL
-160 ALKAPLKIPVLIGID
+160 ALKSPLKIPVLIGID

-200 DDFLYTIGKQTAKEM
+200 DEFLYSVGKQTAKEM
-215 RATGSHWTFTPNIDV
+215 RATGSHWTFTPNIDI

-243 GEDPFM
+243 GEDPYM

-255 SMIRGFQQDDFTGT
+255 AMIHGFQQGDFTGT
-269 EKVIACAKHMIGGG
+269 QKVIACAKHLIGGG

-316 VYSIMAAHNEING
+316 VYSVMAAHNELNG
-329 VPSHMSKWLM
+329 IPCHMNKWLM
-339 TDVLRNEWNFQGFY
+339 TDVLRNEWDFKGFY

-358 DIERIN
+358 DIERLDK
-364 TLHHTAK
+364 LHHTAK

-376 SFLSVDAGMDMHM
+376 SYLSVDAGMDMHM
-389 HGPKFTDAIIAS
+389 HGPEFTDAIVAS

-408 INRVNDACRKILT
+408 VDRVNDACRKILT

-432 FVDLEKKKELLFT
+432 FVDLEKKEALLFT
-445 EEHKATALESAR
+445 EEHKTTALESAR
-457 KGIVLLKNNGILPLQ
+457 KGIVLLKNSGILPL
-472 KTTSKKKIFVTGP
+472 KKATSKKKIFVTGP

-494 DWHAVQPDENVTTIY
+494 DWHAAQPDENVTTIY
-509 EGIKTLGETKGYAVN
+509 EGIKTLGETKGYAVD

-532 RNIKSSKIKEA
+532 RKIQSSKIKEA
-543 SEKAKNADYAI
+543 VKKARNADYAI

-574 MARASLNLFGKQL
+574 MGRASLNLFGKQL
-587 DLVKAIKETGTPVII
+587 DLVKAIKKTGTPVII

-615 EENIPAILESWEP
+615 QKNVPAIIEAWEP

-643 INPSGK
+643 VNPSGK

-659 QLRMVYNHKPSA
+659 QLRMIYNHKPSA
-671 YFHKYADEKNTPLY
+671 YFHKYADEKKTPLY

-693 TKFKYSN
+693 TEYSYGAPTLSKATLDKN
-700 PKLLNTSFDDDSNI
+700 GT
-714 KVEVAVTNIGEMDG
+714 VTVAVQITNTGDVDGE
-728 DEVVQLYIRDNV
+728 EIAQLYIRDNV
-740 SSATRPVKELKGY
+740 SSATRAVKELKGY
-753 KRINLK
+753 KRVALK
-759 VGETKNVVFE
+759 AGETKTVSFT
-769 ITPESLAFYDIDM
+769 IDAESLAFYDINMD
-782 NYVVEPGTFKIMT
+782 YCVEPGTFSIMT
-795 GSSSHFKSLKTVELT
+795 GSSSNSRDLTTITLTVTNRIKL
-810 IENKINLYN
+810 

>member
-1 MFYSNEDQELFNK
+1 MNLKSKVVPISLLCFTIFFISCND
-14 IMKQICKNAKKNFEE
+14 IKNTDNPKYLNP
-29 NNKMKILS
+29 ILS
-37 KKHPQTDT
+37 IDK
-45 IKMIVLCALLM
+45 
-56 LFVSFKTTKN
+56 
-66 DDPIYL
+66 
-72 DPSKS
+72 
-77 VEARVA
+77 RVD
-83 DLMSRMT
+83 DLMQRMT
-90 LEDKVY
+90 LEDKVS

-102 GLEHMKKGNPDDD
+102 GLEHMRSGNPNDD
-115 KENND
+115 KANND
-120 AQGFYKTLSV
+120 AQGFYKDLSI
-130 NDVSK
+130 NDVTNLTI
-135 MCEEGKIGSFLHVLT
+135 EGKIGSFLHVLT

-160 ALKAPLKIPVLIGID
+160 ALKSPLKIPLLIGID

-190 SPIGLASTWN
+190 SPIGLASTW
-200 DDFLYTIGKQTAKEM
+200 DDSFLYSVGKQTAKEM
-215 RATGSHWTFTPNIDV
+215 RATGSHWAFTPNIDI

-255 SMIRGFQQDDFTGT
+255 SMINGFQQDDFTGT
-269 EKVIACAKHMIGGG
+269 QKVIACAKHLIGGG

-294 DISVRTLRE
+294 DISSRTLRE

-316 VYSIMAAHNEING
+316 VYSIMAAHNELNG
-329 VPSHMSKWLM
+329 VPCHMNKWLM
-339 TDVLRNEWNFQGFY
+339 TDVLRDEFGFNGFY

-376 SFLSVDAGMDMHM
+376 SYLSVDAGMDMHM
-389 HGPKFTDAIIAS
+389 HGPKFTEAIIAS
-401 VKEGKLS
+401 VEEGKLS
-408 INRVNDACRKILT
+408 IDRVNDACRKILT

-432 FVDLEKKKELLFT
+432 FVDLEKKEEFLFT
-445 EEHKATALESAR
+445 KEHKATALESAR

-472 KTTSKKKIFVTGP
+472 ESSSKKNIFVTGP

-494 DWHAVQPDENVTTIY
+494 DWHAVQPSKNVTTIY
-509 EGIKTLGETKGYAVN
+509 EGIKALGETKGYSVDY
-524 FFNSGENI
+524 FNSGENI
-532 RNIKSSKIKEA
+532 RKIKDSKIKEA
-543 SEKAKNADYAI
+543 AEKAKKADFAI

-587 DLVKAIKETGTPVII
+587 DLIKKIKKTGTPVVV

-615 EENIPAILESWEP
+615 QKNIPAILESWEP

-643 INPSGK
+643 VNPSGR

-654 ARSVG
+654 PRSVG
-659 QLRMVYNHKPSA
+659 QLRMIYNHKPSA
-671 YFHKYADEKNTPLY
+671 YFHKYADVKKTPLY

-693 TKFKYSN
+693 TNYKYST
-700 PKLLNTSFDDDSNI
+700 PLLSDNTLNKENTILVTTEITNTGEVDGE
-714 KVEVAVTNIGEMDG
+714 EVA
-728 DEVVQLYIRDNV
+728 QLYIRDNV
-740 SSATRPVKELKGY
+740 SSVTRPIKELKGY
-753 KRINLK
+753 QRVFLK
-759 VGETKNVVFE
+759 AGETKKIKFTLNA
-769 ITPESLAFYDIDM
+769 ESLAFYDIDM
-782 NYVVEPGTFKIMT
+782 NYVVEPGTFTIMT
-795 GSSSHFKSLKTVELT
+795 GSSSNKKDLKKTILT
-810 IENKINLYN
+810 INKKIKL